1 MKSRIFSL
9 NPLSVADFVMSRT
22 TERMSDGDA
31 LWDLMIPRII
41 QVNSACNILG
51 SVQYSLDNGSSGLVR

>member
-9 NPLSVADFVMSRT
+9 NPLSVADSAKSRT
-22 TERMSDGDA
+22 TDRMSDGDA

-41 QVNSACNILG
+41 QVNSACSIQG
-51 SVQYSLDNGSSGLVR
+51 SLQYNLNNGSSGQVR